1 MKKIVILAAVLVL
14 GSVGAIIAFAQM
26 SHKGGP
32 VQHFSGGIAD
42 QHEKMIEHV
51 ASELKFTDQ
60 QKSQLTQVMA
70 EAKTRFA
77 PIHSQLKETHTGS
90 RDVGTN
96 GVFDEKQATELATR
110 RAEIIRQGLIEMERT
125 KAAVFAIM
133 TADQKEQAKKM
144 IDQMIEGFVH

>member
-1 MKKIVILAAVLVL
+1 MKKITIIVAVLAL

-32 VQHFSGGIAD
+32 AKHFSGGLAD
-42 QHEKMIEHV
+42 HHEKMIEHV

-60 QKSQLTQVMA
+60 QKSQMKQVMA

-77 PIHSQLKETHTGS
+77 PIHSQLKETHAGS
-90 RDVGTN
+90 REVGTN

-110 RAEIIRQGLIEMERT
+110 RAEIIKQGLIEMEKT
-125 KAAVFAIM
+125 KADLFAIM
-133 TADQKEQAKKM
+133 TADQKEQAKNI
-144 IDQMIEGFVH
+144 IDRAIDNFAH